1 MSNSTNNRRSGLRQ
15 PAVLSWL
22 RLARIYHKVDAA
34 SARLF
39 KEFGLSTAQFDV
51 LTHIG
56 AAEGISQQDLATS
69 LLVTKGNISQ
79 LLERMEQDGIV
90 TRQQEGRAKLLFL
103 TAKGRELYRTAV
115 VAQEDHLQQLFVTL
129 KRDEQLLLDKLLRRL
144 DQGMK

>member
-1 MSNSTNNRRSGLRQ
+1 MSNSAHNRRPGLRQ

-22 RLARIYHKVDAA
+22 RLARIYQKVDAA
-34 SARLF
+34 SARVF
-39 KEFGLSTAQFDV
+39 KEFDLSTAQFDV

-90 TRQQEGRAKLLFL
+90 SRQQEGRSKLLFL
-103 TAKGRELYRTAV
+103 TARGRELYRNALA
-115 VAQEDHLQQLFVTL
+115 AQEVHLGERFAALG
-129 KRDEQLLLDKLLRRL
+129 REEQILLDKLLRKL
-144 DQGMK
+144 DQSLK